1 MPVFDF
7 ISSGG
12 WIMWPIIG
20 SSVLAAGIIVDRLLA
35 LRSQRILPR
44 DLLPQVWRL
53 YQDNQLDGNK
63 VRSLRDGS
71 PLGAVLSAGL
81 INRHHGREI
90 MKEAITEAGRQEV
103 YELERN
109 LHALGTIAQIS
120 PLMGLLGTVL
130 GMIKVFS
137 AIVSQGVGNPEV
149 LAGGISEALVTTAA
163 GICVAIPA
171 LIFYRYFQNRVDYL
185 VLKMEEDALRLVEG
199 IEGDREGA
207 IE

>member
-1 MPVFDF
+1 MFDF

-20 SSVLAAGIIVDRLLA
+20 SSILAAGIIVDRLLA
-35 LRSQRILPR
+35 LRKQQILPR

-109 LHALGTIAQIS
+109 LQALGTIAQIS

-137 AIVSQGVGNPEV
+137 AIVTQGVGNPGV

-171 LIFYRYFQNRVDYL
+171 LIFYRYFQSRVDYL

-199 IEGDREGA
+199 IEGDREGE
-207 IE
+207 IQ

>member
-1 MPVFDF
+1 MFDL

-12 WIMWPIIG
+12 WIMLPIIG
-20 SSVLAAGIIVDRLLA
+20 CSILAAGIIVDRLIA
-35 LRSQRILPR
+35 LRKQKILPR

-109 LHALGTIAQIS
+109 LQALGTIAQIS
-120 PLMGLLGTVL
+120 PLLGLLGTVL

-137 AIVSQGVGNPEV
+137 AIVSQGVGNPAV
-149 LAGGISEALVTTAA
+149 LAGGISEALITTAA
-163 GICVAIPA
+163 GISVAIPS
-171 LIFYRYFQNRVDYL
+171 LIFYRYFQSRVDYL

-199 IEGDREGA
+199 IEGDREGE
-207 IE
+207 IQ

>member
-1 MPVFDF
+1 MFEV

-12 WIMWPIIG
+12 WIMWPIMG
-20 SSVLAAGIIVDRLLA
+20 SSILAAGIIVDRLIA
-35 LRSQRILPR
+35 LRKQRILPR

-63 VRSLRDGS
+63 VRSLRDAS
-71 PLGAVLSAGL
+71 PLGAVLAAGL

-130 GMIKVFS
+130 GMIKVFT
-137 AIVSQGVGNPEV
+137 AIVSKGVGNPEV
-149 LAGGISEALVTTAA
+149 LAGGISEALITTAA

-171 LIFYRYFQNRVDYL
+171 LIFYRYFQSRVDYL

-199 IEGDREGA
+199 IEGDREGE

>member
-1 MPVFDF
+1 MFDV

-20 SSVLAAGIIVDRLLA
+20 SSILAAGIIVDRLIA
-35 LRSQRILPR
+35 LRKQRILPR

-63 VRSLRDGS
+63 VRSLRDAS
-71 PLGAVLSAGL
+71 PLGAVLAAGL

-130 GMIKVFS
+130 GMIKVFT

-149 LAGGISEALVTTAA
+149 LAGGISEALITTAA

-171 LIFYRYFQNRVDYL
+171 LIFYRYFQSRVDYL

-199 IEGDREGA
+199 IEGDREGE

>member
-1 MPVFDF
+1 MFDF

-20 SSVLAAGIIVDRLLA
+20 CSILAAGIIVDRLIA
-35 LRSQRILPR
+35 LRKQKILPR

-109 LHALGTIAQIS
+109 LQALGTIAQIS
-120 PLMGLLGTVL
+120 PLMGLLGTVI

-171 LIFYRYFQNRVDYL
+171 LIFYRYFQSRVDYL

-199 IEGDREGA
+199 IEGDREGE
-207 IE
+207 IQ

>member
-1 MPVFDF
+1 VFDF
-7 ISSGG
+7 ISNGG
-12 WIMWPIIG
+12 WVMWPIIG
-20 SSVLAAGIIVDRLLA
+20 SSILAVGIIVDRLIA
-35 LRSQRILPR
+35 LRKQRILPR

-63 VRSLRDGS
+63 VRSLRDAS
-71 PLGAVLSAGL
+71 PLGAVLAAGL

-130 GMIKVFS
+130 GMIKVFT
-137 AIVSQGVGNPEV
+137 AIVSKGVGDPEV
-149 LAGGISEALVTTAA
+149 LAGGISEALVTTAT
-163 GICVAIPA
+163 GISVAIPA
-171 LIFYRYFQNRVDYL
+171 LIFYRYFQSRVDYL

-199 IEGDREGA
+199 IEGDREG
-207 IE
+207 EME

>member
-1 MPVFDF
+1 MFDF
-7 ISSGG
+7 ISNGG

-20 SSVLAAGIIVDRLLA
+20 SSTLAVGIIVDRLIA
-35 LRSQRILPR
+35 LRKQRILPR

-63 VRSLRDGS
+63 VRSLRDAS
-71 PLGAVLSAGL
+71 PLGAVLAAGL

-109 LHALGTIAQIS
+109 LHTLGTIAQIS

-130 GMIKVFS
+130 GMIKVFT
-137 AIVSQGVGNPEV
+137 AIVSKGVGDPEV

-171 LIFYRYFQNRVDYL
+171 LIFYRYFQSRVDYL

-199 IEGDREGA
+199 IEGDREG
-207 IE
+207 EME

>member
-1 MPVFDF
+1 MFDV

-20 SSVLAAGIIVDRLLA
+20 SSILAAGIIVDRLIA
-35 LRSQRILPR
+35 LRKQRILPR

-63 VRSLRDGS
+63 VRSLRDAS
-71 PLGAVLSAGL
+71 PLGAVLAAGL

-130 GMIKVFS
+130 GMIKVFT
-137 AIVSQGVGNPEV
+137 AIVSKGVGDPEV
-149 LAGGISEALVTTAA
+149 LAGGISEALITTAA

-171 LIFYRYFQNRVDYL
+171 LIFYRYFQSRVDYL

-199 IEGDREGA
+199 IEGDREG
-207 IE
+207 EVE

>member
-1 MPVFDF
+1 MFDL

-20 SSVLAAGIIVDRLLA
+20 SSILAAGIIVDRLIA
-35 LRSQRILPR
+35 LRKQKILPR

-130 GMIKVFS
+130 GMIKVFT
-137 AIVSQGVGNPEV
+137 AIVSQGVGNPAV
-149 LAGGISEALVTTAA
+149 LAEGISEALVTTAA

-171 LIFYRYFQNRVDYL
+171 LIFYRYFQSRVDYL

-199 IEGDREGA
+199 IEGDREGE
-207 IE
+207 IQ

>member
-1 MPVFDF
+1 VFDV

-20 SSVLAAGIIVDRLLA
+20 SSILAAGIIVDRLIA
-35 LRSQRILPR
+35 LRKQRILPR

-63 VRSLRDGS
+63 VRSLRDAS
-71 PLGAVLSAGL
+71 PLGAVLAAGL

-130 GMIKVFS
+130 GMIKVFT
-137 AIVSQGVGNPEV
+137 AIVSKGVGDPEV
-149 LAGGISEALVTTAA
+149 LAGGISEALITTAA

-171 LIFYRYFQNRVDYL
+171 LIFYRYFQSRVDYL

-199 IEGDREGA
+199 IEGDREG
-207 IE
+207 EVE

>member
-1 MPVFDF
+1 MFDF
-7 ISSGG
+7 ISNGG
-12 WIMWPIIG
+12 WVMWPIIG
-20 SSVLAAGIIVDRLLA
+20 SSILAVGIIVDRLIA
-35 LRSQRILPR
+35 LRKQRILPR

-63 VRSLRDGS
+63 VRSLRDAS
-71 PLGAVLSAGL
+71 PLGAVLAAGL

-130 GMIKVFS
+130 GMIKVFT
-137 AIVSQGVGNPEV
+137 AIVSKGVGDPEV
-149 LAGGISEALVTTAA
+149 LAGGISEALVTTAT
-163 GICVAIPA
+163 GISVAIPA
-171 LIFYRYFQNRVDYL
+171 LIFYRYFQSRVDYL

-199 IEGDREGA
+199 IEGDREG
-207 IE
+207 EME

>member
-1 MPVFDF
+1 VFDL

-20 SSVLAAGIIVDRLLA
+20 CSILAAGIIVDRLIA
-35 LRSQRILPR
+35 LRKQKILPR
-44 DLLPQVWRL
+44 DLLPQVWTL

-71 PLGAVLSAGL
+71 PLGAVLAAGL

-103 YELERN
+103 YDLERN

-137 AIVSQGVGNPEV
+137 AIVSQGVGNPGV
-149 LAGGISEALVTTAA
+149 LAGGISEALITTAA
-163 GICVAIPA
+163 GICVAIPS
-171 LIFYRYFQNRVDYL
+171 LIFYRYFQSRVDYL

-199 IEGDREGA
+199 IEGDREGE

>member
-1 MPVFDF
+1 
-7 ISSGG
+7 
-12 WIMWPIIG
+12 
-20 SSVLAAGIIVDRLLA
+20 LAAGIIVDRLIA
-35 LRSQRILPR
+35 LRKQKILPR

-109 LHALGTIAQIS
+109 LQALGTIAQIS

-137 AIVSQGVGNPEV
+137 TIVTKGVGDPGV
-149 LAGGISEALVTTAA
+149 LAEGISEALVTTAA

-171 LIFYRYFQNRVDYL
+171 LIFYRYFQSRVDYL

-199 IEGDREGA
+199 IEGDREGE
-207 IE
+207 IQ

>member
-1 MPVFDF
+1 MFDL

-20 SSVLAAGIIVDRLLA
+20 CSILAAGIIVDRLIA
-35 LRSQRILPR
+35 LRKQKILPR
-44 DLLPQVWRL
+44 DLLPQVWTL

-71 PLGAVLSAGL
+71 PLGAVLAAGL

-103 YELERN
+103 YDLERN

-137 AIVSQGVGNPEV
+137 AIVSQGVGNPGV
-149 LAGGISEALVTTAA
+149 LAGGISEALITTAA
-163 GICVAIPA
+163 GICVAIPS
-171 LIFYRYFQNRVDYL
+171 LIFYRYFQSRVDYL

-199 IEGDREGA
+199 IEGDREGE

>member
-1 MPVFDF
+1 MFDF
-7 ISSGG
+7 ISNGG
-12 WIMWPIIG
+12 WVMWPIIG
-20 SSVLAAGIIVDRLLA
+20 SSILAVGIIVDRLIA
-35 LRSQRILPR
+35 LRKQRILPR

-63 VRSLRDGS
+63 VRSLRDAS
-71 PLGAVLSAGL
+71 PLGAVLAAGL

-130 GMIKVFS
+130 GMIKVFT
-137 AIVSQGVGNPEV
+137 AIVSKGVGDPEV

-163 GICVAIPA
+163 GISVAIPA
-171 LIFYRYFQNRVDYL
+171 LIFYRYFQSRVDYL

-199 IEGDREGA
+199 IEGDREG
-207 IE
+207 EME

>member
-1 MPVFDF
+1 MFDF

-20 SSVLAAGIIVDRLLA
+20 CSILAAGIIVDRLIA
-35 LRSQRILPR
+35 LRKQKILPR

-137 AIVSQGVGNPEV
+137 AIVSQGVGNPGV
-149 LAGGISEALVTTAA
+149 LAEGISEALVTTAA

-171 LIFYRYFQNRVDYL
+171 LIFYRYFQSRVDYL

-199 IEGDREGA
+199 IEGDREGE
-207 IE
+207 IQ